1 MKLLLVYVLGTMLW
15 AIFAARR
22 GRTLRPVV
30 LLLVTAF
37 VSLGYLSQRM
47 L

>member
-1 MKLLLVYVLGTMLW
+1 MKLLLVYVFGTMLW

-22 GRTLRPVV
+22 GRSIRPVV
-30 LLLVTAF
+30 LLLVTAV
-37 VSLGYLSQRM
+37 VSFGYLSQRM

>member
-1 MKLLLVYVLGTMLW
+1 VKLLLVYVLGTMLW

-30 LLLVTAF
+30 LLLVTAL